1 LLPIS
6 KSEELGILW
15 SYNNKES
22 NRWLLE
28 SMEACKT
35 QKFVWWDVGW
45 PVRFD
50 RRFHFPV
57 MGYIWTTAEQKVTA
71 VASIEPE
78 SRTVTQS
85 DRTLAREVDA
95 NWRKLGLHFNLND
108 PLHKYLDGK
117 TKIVTLFK
125 FSKIENLAHPKG
137 IENFRHLDG
146 RPVLLPI
153 RRGSIIIIPGF

>member
-1 LLPIS
+1 
-6 KSEELGILW
+6 
-15 SYNNKES
+15 
-22 NRWLLE
+22 
-28 SMEACKT
+28 MEACRT

-50 RRFHFPV
+50 RRFYFPV

-78 SRTVTQS
+78 SRTVTQP

-108 PLHKYLDGK
+108 PLHKYLNGK

-125 FSKIENLAHPKG
+125 FSDIEKLAPKG
-137 IENFRHLDG
+137 IENFRHPDG

-153 RRGSIIIIPGF
+153 RRGSNIIIPGF